1 MAYAG
6 SEDEGAVLRV
16 RFVLILAVSR
26 PDALTTS
33 AAAVRRLLLR
43 RAAVVVA
50 TAATTATT
58 TATTATT
65 ATAATTATP
74 VVVVINIPGRDE
86 AEALFLRMMSLENNV
101 GPLARGS
108 TPADRSLS
116 GAARRTQ
123 RRVLTRRNGY
133 AATSSTVQGAR
144 VLWVKVAPPTLGEP
158 LLSHKGWVSL
168 SYSGPVSMRP
178 LS

>member
-43 RAAVVVA
+43 RAVVVAATTTAA
-50 TAATTATT
+50 TAATS
-58 TATTATT
+58 
-65 ATAATTATP
+65 ATP

-144 VLWVKVAPPTLGEP
+144 VLWVKVAPPTH
-158 LLSHKGWVSL
+158 SSVHVSC
-168 SYSGPVSMRP
+168 SVVIWMSGPWAPAVIVKATATVTGSA
-178 LS
+178 